1 MSGSSGVAA
10 PPRPAP
16 SPAPRMPSPFSLP
29 LHALRLLGRCGLA
42 LALWFSA
49 GEVVRFGLLYAATE
63 VAYGDYRQVRLVIMT
78 TLLTLVVLAAMT
90 VVTGMLHTLRG
101 ALWETRARAA
111 EGAADEPFF
120 TALDRV
126 APAFAV
132 LYLAWGFQVE
142 DARDLVQM
150 DLFHHVFE
158 LTDAAFFGEKSQVG
172 RGFIDI
178 DWRVSVGT
186 MVVAFG
192 LKTLFAKL
200 VERGGGGFYGFAAA
214 FSEFAFVFY
223 GLSATFALAEARSEW
238 VEHRAVVSGAEEAL
252 TNAKKNVP
260 VVEAVTTALGEVWPL
275 LLSAVAL
282 PLVWLTVAMLVFGTY
297 ADDTR
302 SMVSG
307 TRFERGV
314 ERLEGSH
321 DLTRRSVNRLTGG
334 FQERWVPLVNSL
346 RLIVKGGAPLFGM
359 MCLCHVAV
367 TVGAQYA
374 DRAVRTLIGSQVE
387 WAWFYLGAP
396 VSFGRDLLVTTVTM
410 ALLAAAF
417 DLAATRARL
426 RGEAFTAGTAASSDP
441 AGGPSAV

>member
-1 MSGSSGVAA
+1 
-10 PPRPAP
+10 
-16 SPAPRMPSPFSLP
+16 MPSPFSLP

-63 VAYGDYRQVRLVIMT
+63 VAYGDFRQVRLVIMT
-78 TLLTLVVLAAMT
+78 TLLTLVVLTAMT
-90 VVTGMLHTLRG
+90 VITGMLHTLRG
-101 ALWETRARAA
+101 ALWEMRARAA

-150 DLFHHVFE
+150 DLFHHIFE
-158 LTDAAFFGEKSQVG
+158 LTDAAFFGAETQVG

-178 DWRVSVGT
+178 DWRVSLGT
-186 MVVAFG
+186 MVAAFG

-200 VERGGGGFYGFAAA
+200 VENGRGGLYGFAAA

-223 GLSATFALAEARSEW
+223 GLNATFTLAQARAEW
-238 VEHRAVVSGAEEAL
+238 VEHRAVVSGTEEAL
-252 TNAKKNVP
+252 ANAEKNVP
-260 VVEAVTTALGEVWPL
+260 GFEAVTTAWGDVWPI

-282 PLVWLTVAMLVFGTY
+282 PLVWLTVAMLVFGTF

-302 SMVSG
+302 TMVRG

-314 ERLEGSH
+314 DRLEGSH
-321 DLTRRSVNRLTGG
+321 DLTKKSVDRVTGG
-334 FQERWVPLVNSL
+334 FTERWVPLVNSL

-359 MCLCHVAV
+359 MCLCYVAL

-387 WAWFYLGAP
+387 WAWFYLDAP
-396 VSFGRDLLVTTVTM
+396 VSFGRDLLVTTATM

-426 RGEAFTAGTAASSDP
+426 RGEAFTAGSAGSSGAA
-441 AGGPSAV
+441 AE